1 MNRQQAKESACLLA
15 IRQGFGLIRRGT
27 EIHGISAA
35 GCTKLLSRSNDID
48 TVWHDAVEKLRQLGG
63 SEREVSRKRVD
74 PYELPQDD
82 GWIPTSRGTS
92 EGFFGIKS

>member
-35 GCTKLLSRSNDID
+35 GCTKLISSSNDID
-48 TVWHDAVEKLRQLGG
+48 TVWHDAHAKLVANGNGSLPEISRQ
-63 SEREVSRKRVD
+63 RVD
-74 PYELPQDD
+74 PYELPQE
-82 GWIPTSRGTS
+82 GWVQSSRGAT
-92 EGFFGIKS
+92 EGFGIKS